1 MKKSI
6 FSKLFLTLSL
16 LALPVLVFAGGFQ
29 INEQGAKSLGM
40 GGAFVAQ
47 ADNPEAVYFNP
58 AGITQLEG
66 AQISLGVSSIAPKAT
81 FESDSGISTDAKERT
96 FYIPNFYAT
105 LKATDKLSVGFA
117 AFANF
122 GLATEWPS
130 DWEGRYITG
139 GTKAE
144 IVTLT
149 LNPNIAYK
157 LTDKLSLAVG
167 LDIQKLEVTL
177 ANKLKLIKAD
187 INNDNSEETIL
198 LGSDGDSELSAD
210 DWAYGYNIAIHYSI
224 TKNWKAGISYRS
236 KIKHEIKDG
245 TADISVPTGTVIA
258 STVIPL
264 GTSTPSMSLQ
274 KTGSTNLT
282 LPDILYLGTS
292 YKLGKFT
299 FEFDAQRT
307 GWSSYDKLEVTFEDG
322 SVITKKKDWDDV
334 WAFRFGTQYQVN
346 DMLALRAGIIRDYTP
361 IPDETVDPLVPSGDR
376 WLYAVGFG
384 LNFENLTID
393 FAYNY
398 MDDENRTF
406 NNDVGKD
413 APYGVAAPVMTGEFK
428 DVDAHIFGLN
438 VTYRFK

>member
-1 MKKSI
+1 
-6 FSKLFLTLSL
+6 
-16 LALPVLVFAGGFQ
+16 
-29 INEQGAKSLGM
+29 
-40 GGAFVAQ
+40 
-47 ADNPEAVYFNP
+47 VYFNP

-167 LDIQKLEVTL
+167 LDIQKLEITL
-177 ANKLKLIKAD
+177 ENILNVGFGDGPVQLK
-187 INNDNSEETIL
+187 
-198 LGSDGDSELSAD
+198 AD
-210 DWAYGYNIAIHYSI
+210 DWAYGYNVALHYSV
-224 TKNWKAGISYRS
+224 TENWKAGISYRS

-245 TADISVPTGTVIA
+245 TANV
-258 STVIPL
+258 VIP
-264 GTSTPSMSLQ
+264 TV
-274 KTGSTNLT
+274 GSFQRKGSADLT
-282 LPDILYLGTS
+282 LPDILYIGTS
-292 YKLGKFT
+292 YKLNKFT

-307 GWSSYDKLEVTFEDG
+307 GWSSYDKLKVDYEPDVLSTTMGFPN
-322 SVITKKKDWDDV
+322 TTNKPKDWEDA

-346 DMLALRAGIIRDYTP
+346 DMLALRAGIIRDYSP

-398 MDDENRTF
+398 MDDENRDFDT
-406 NNDVGKD
+406 NNVVANEVGV
-413 APYGVAAPVMTGEFK
+413 YGEFK

>member
-1 MKKSI
+1 MKKS
-6 FSKLFLTLSL
+6 FFHKLFLLFTLIT
-16 LALPVLVFAGGFQ
+16 LPALVFANGFQ
-29 INEQGAKSLGM
+29 INEQGVKSLGM

-47 ADNPEAVYFNP
+47 ADNPDAVYYNP

-66 AQISLGVSSIAPKAT
+66 AQISLGLSPITPTVT
-81 FESDSGISTDAKERT
+81 FDSDQTGKSTDAKKQT
-96 FYIPNFYAT
+96 FYIPIFYAT
-105 LKATDKLSVGFA
+105 LKATDRVSVGFGT
-117 AFANF
+117 FSNY

-157 LTDKLSLAVG
+157 LTDKLSIAVG

-187 INNDNSEETIL
+187 INGDNNDETIL
-198 LGSDGDSELSAD
+198 LDSDGDSELSAD

-245 TADISVPTGTVIA
+245 TADISVPTGTVIED
-258 STVIPL
+258 
-264 GTSTPSMSLQ
+264 GTQTPSMSLQ

-282 LPDILYLGTS
+282 LPDILYIGTS

-299 FEFDAQRT
+299 FELDGQWT

-322 SVITKKKDWDDV
+322 SVQSKPKDWDDV
-334 WAFRFGTQYQVN
+334 WAIRFGMQYKVN
-346 DMLALRAGIIRDYTP
+346 DMLDLRAGLIRDYSP
-361 IPDETVDPLVPSGDR
+361 IPDETLDPLVSSGDR
-376 WLYAVGFG
+376 WLYALGFG
-384 LNFENLTID
+384 LNFENLSID

-398 MDDENRTF
+398 LDDENRTF
-406 NNDVGKD
+406 NNNVGSE
-413 APYGVAAPVMTGEFK
+413 APYGITAPQMTGEFK
-428 DVDAHIFGLN
+428 SADAHIFGIS